1 MFWLFE
7 RKTHFLYLQVKY
19 ETKMNQLSQR
29 LAKALSELVDEK
41 HLNESLRK
49 NQTSLIEKMNSYD
62 QRLTSR
68 DSEIQ
73 ELKVSVLKMSYK

>member
-1 MFWLFE
+1 
-7 RKTHFLYLQVKY
+7 
-19 ETKMNQLSQR
+19 MNQLSQR